1 MPRIYALLPGILLST
16 LIYLLADLLSNFVG
30 KEILFYEKSPIS
42 TVLFAI
48 LIGIVVGNFIKI
60 GEIFTKGI
68 NFSLKFILR
77 LGIILLGIRIG
88 LTEVFTYGSVSIP
101 LIIICIITV
110 LLAVRFTVKYLKIST
125 EMSYLIAIGT
135 SICGVSAI
143 VAMAPVINA
152 KKGEITYAIANI
164 TIFGMFGMLFYP
176 YVANSIFNGEE
187 SYIGLF
193 LGTAIHDTAQV
204 IASGLIY
211 EQQFSNTKV
220 LEIST
225 ITKLVRNTFLLVMIP
240 LFAYFYNREQSVG
253 KHSIKGIFPL
263 FVIGFLLMVIIRTI
277 GDEIFSAQ
285 KLFIDAS
292 TWKQTIALIKDFSGI
307 FLSIAMAALGL
318 SINIKE
324 LKGMGY
330 KPFIVG
336 FTAATVVGLISLITI
351 TTFSKINLI
360 H

>member
-1 MPRIYALLPGILLST
+1 MPRFYAVFPGILLST
-16 LIYLLADLLSNFVG
+16 LIYLLADFSSDFVG
-30 KEILFYEKSPIS
+30 KEVLSYDKSPIS

-48 LIGIVVGNFIKI
+48 IIGIVVSNFIKI
-60 GEIFTKGI
+60 GEVFSTGI

-88 LTEVFTYGSVSIP
+88 LTEVFIYGSVSIP
-101 LIIICIITV
+101 LIIICIITA
-110 LLAVRFTVKYLKIST
+110 LLAVRFTIKYLKISS

-135 SICGVSAI
+135 SIFGVSAI

-164 TIFGMFGMLFYP
+164 TVFGMFGMLFYP
-176 YVANSIFNGEE
+176 YLANSIFNGEE
-187 SYIGLF
+187 SSIGLF

-204 IASGLIY
+204 VASGLIY

-240 LFAYFYNREQSVG
+240 LFAYFYNREQG
-253 KHSIKGIFPL
+253 NANHSIKGIFPF

-277 GDEIFSAQ
+277 GDEIFIAGG
-285 KLFIDAS
+285 LFTDS
-292 TWKQTIALIKDFSGI
+292 NLWKQTISLIKDFSGI

-324 LKGMGY
+324 LKDMGY

-336 FTAATVVGLISLITI
+336 FTTATVVGVISLFTITI
-351 TTFSKINLI
+351 FNKINI
-360 H
+360 IY

>member
-1 MPRIYALLPGILLST
+1 MYRIYALLPGILLST

-110 LLAVRFTVKYLKIST
+110 LLAVRFSIKYLKIST

-176 YVANSIFNGEE
+176 YLANSIFNGED
-187 SYIGLF
+187 SSIGLF

-225 ITKLVRNTFLLVMIP
+225 ITKLVRNTFLLIMIP
-240 LFAYFYNREQSVG
+240 LFAYFYNREQSSG

-285 KLFIDAS
+285 EFFINAS
-292 TWKQTIALIKDFSGI
+292 AWKQTIALIKDFSGI

-324 LKGMGY
+324 LKDMGY

>member
-1 MPRIYALLPGILLST
+1 LPRIYALLPGILLST

-176 YVANSIFNGEE
+176 YLANSIFNGEE

-292 TWKQTIALIKDFSGI
+292 TWKQTIALIKDLSGI

-324 LKGMGY
+324 LKDMGY